1 MYSDHVVKLCCVSY
15 ETSRS
20 NITFHSNSYYIYM
33 HFSLSLLVFIC
44 YCHCQHRNILYR
56 VRYSCLEHHHHHH
69 TMHSLGVLM
78 VFMTD
83 RLYCQHLSPLLCLSL
98 VGWLVCCSSVCSSF
112 LSFYL
117 SQARLIITYCSMTVC
132 KFICQL

>member
-1 MYSDHVVKLCCVSY
+1 MWSNCAVFRMKQVVRTLH
-15 ETSRS
+15 S
-20 NITFHSNSYYIYM
+20 NSNSYYIYM
-33 HFSLSLLVFIC
+33 HFSLSLLVFVC

-56 VRYSCLEHHHHHH
+56 VRYSCLEHHHHHHH

-98 VGWLVCCSSVCSSF
+98 VARLSARRFF
-112 LSFYL
+112 LSVFL
-117 SQARLIITYCSMTVC
+117 KPRLIITYCSMTVC